1 MGSERRNLS
10 QREMSR
16 NRGSRNRKG
25 GERKRSEELPDFQT
39 TRTEAG
45 SLGER

>member
-10 QREMSR
+10 QRETSR

-25 GERKRSEELPDFQT
+25 GERKQSEELPDFQ